1 MNSLDETDKYAIDL
15 ASEKRA
21 SNWLNALPLNGYNF
35 NLNKSEFRDGIYL
48 RYGWEP
54 TKTPLT
60 CACGAYFNLTHA
72 LHCAKGG
79 YTHIRH
85 NGIRD
90 TFANL
95 TNEVCHDVEIEPKL
109 QPLQGE
115 IFVNNSTT
123 TEDEAQLDIKANRL
137 WGSRF
142 SRAFVDVKICNP
154 HAKTSRKLHKNAY
167 KYHETLKNSKYQQR
181 ILNVEQS
188 SFCPLI
194 FGGTG
199 GAAPTATRTI
209 QRLAE
214 KLSEKRQESYAES
227 INYIRTKISFAL
239 LRSSI
244 LCIRGCRS
252 LRKVQFIDN
261 SISTTVEEGRL
272 R

>member
-1 MNSLDETDKYAIDL
+1 MK
-15 ASEKRA
+15 
-21 SNWLNALPLNGYNF
+21 
-35 NLNKSEFRDGIYL
+35 IYL

-60 CACGAYFNLTHA
+60 CECGADFNLTHA

-85 NGIRD
+85 NEIRD

-95 TNEVCHDVEIEPKL
+95 MNEVCHDVEIEPKL

-115 IFVNNSTT
+115 SFVNNSTT
-123 TEDEAQLDIKANRL
+123 TEDEARLDIKANGL

-142 SRAFVDVKICNP
+142 SRAFFDVKIFNP
-154 HAKTSRKLHKNAY
+154 HAKTSRKLHKDAY
-167 KYHETLKNSKYQQR
+167 KYREKLKNSKYQQR

-194 FGGTG
+194 FGCTG
-199 GAAPTATRTI
+199 GAAKTATRTM
-209 QRLAE
+209 QRFSE
-214 KLSEKRQESYAES
+214 KLSEKRQESYPES

-261 SISTTVEEGRL
+261 SISAIVEEGRL